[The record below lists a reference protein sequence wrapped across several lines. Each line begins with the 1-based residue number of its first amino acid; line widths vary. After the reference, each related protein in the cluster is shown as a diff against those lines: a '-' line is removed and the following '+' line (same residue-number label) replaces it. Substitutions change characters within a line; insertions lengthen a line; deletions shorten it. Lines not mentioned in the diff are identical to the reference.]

1 MSAGKEVQVDLASL
15 SGMSAPELECNWRR
29 YLGKSPPGGLPKASC
44 ARMLGSRLQVQRFGD
59 LPKAAVKFLDSIAA
73 DLAAGKD
80 PDVPYPEDRRLKP
93 GAVLVREHGGVQHRV
108 MVLEEGYAW
117 NGKTFASLSGVAKAI
132 TGTNWNGQRFFGLDR
147 KAKAG
152 GAS

>member
-1 MSAGKEVQVDLASL
+1 MSGGNEVQVDHAALG
-15 SGMSAPELECNWRR
+15 GMSMAELEAIWRR
-29 YLGKSPPGGLPKASC
+29 HLAGSPPGGLPKALC
-44 ARMLGSRLQVQRFGD
+44 ARMLAYRLQVRRSGD
-59 LPKAAVKFLDSIAA
+59 LPKATVKLLDCIAA

-80 PDVPYPEDRRLKP
+80 PEVPYPEDRRLKP

-117 NGKTFASLSGVAKAI
+117 NGQIFASLSAVAKAI

-147 KAKAG
+147 KCKAG
-152 GAS
+152 GGS

>member
-1 MSAGKEVQVDLASL
+1 MLA
-15 SGMSAPELECNWRR
+15 
-29 YLGKSPPGGLPKASC
+29 Y
-44 ARMLGSRLQVQRFGD
+44 RLQVQRFGD
-59 LPKAAVKFLDSIAA
+59 LPKSAVKFLDGIAA

-93 GAVLVREHGGVQHRV
+93 GAVLVREHGGGQHRV

-117 NGKTFASLSGVAKAI
+117 NGKTFASLSAVAKAI